1 MAEKLY
7 PSYLLCIQCAMA
19 ILRNGYS
26 NKHRFNCTVFVSAC
40 DSRCCHCCGLS
51 FTSSSL
57 PAQQRST
64 TPKALS
70 QQRDSLVKSW
80 KRLSERTEEPKIVN
94 PETGRLMTTGGKT
107 HQKLSLKR
115 QWIQYNRSLFAL
127 GDTIKPTSDPDN
139 NSPISATLDKCGI
152 MVYGLTAT
160 AHSFISKQFQDRLVN
175 KTYLALCHGH
185 FQYDQGLVDIP
196 IGKQLTPEGYHVWAL
211 KRNDDD
217 DESILIKP
225 RSAVTQYQVLDR
237 RRQDD
242 IDYTLVELYPQTGRG
257 HQLRLH
263 CQALG
268 HAIIGDT
275 LHGDRTE
282 RDGPLSP
289 RLCLH
294 AHRLELELDPSMC
307 GGTGWSNNRMDG
319 NSMISKRARNVSIP
333 IAVLPKNI
341 NVIKSKEDNS
351 QSLVSEEGLVLCHV
365 WIRNGKIHKVTTNT
379 SSSSTDDD
387 QDVVEVDDNDNA
399 KVRNYGRSLLHKEPS
414 DWKHWTLDDL
424 TRRMRFAVQCA
435 IYYGTKALR
444 THLDGY
450 NCGEDHALE
459 EQLRN
464 NVYNAYTAIKEA
476 YQDQITLQVVANLYL
491 PYTILIQTWRGHI
504 VHELNKYLGPCWS
517 LYR

>member
-1 MAEKLY
+1 MDIATNIAL
-7 PSYLLCIQCAMA
+7 
-19 ILRNGYS
+19 
-26 NKHRFNCTVFVSAC
+26 TV
-40 DSRCCHCCGLS
+40 RCLFRLVIVVAVTAVVFS

-139 NSPISATLDKCGI
+139 NSPISATLDKWYVVTPHLIDTLGTNNDSYHQPIDVLFVHKPSQMHSVPPRRQATSDSSPADLTSQIQNYFPTAKPCHRLDYDTSGI

-319 NSMISKRARNVSIP
+319 NSMISKRARV
-333 IAVLPKNI
+333 IA
-341 NVIKSKEDNS
+341 E
-351 QSLVSEEGLVLCHV
+351 
-365 WIRNGKIHKVTTNT
+365 IR
-379 SSSSTDDD
+379 S
-387 QDVVEVDDNDNA
+387 
-399 KVRNYGRSLLHKEPS
+399 P
-414 DWKHWTLDDL
+414 
-424 TRRMRFAVQCA
+424 F
-435 IYYGTKALR
+435 
-444 THLDGY
+444 
-450 NCGEDHALE
+450 
-459 EQLRN
+459 
-464 NVYNAYTAIKEA
+464 
-476 YQDQITLQVVANLYL
+476 
-491 PYTILIQTWRGHI
+491 
-504 VHELNKYLGPCWS
+504 
-517 LYR
+517 